1 MTRART
7 KRKQV
12 RTVARRNKKHEE
24 HENHERWLITYAD
37 LITLLLIFFVIM
49 YSMSKIDMAK
59 YTELSKS
66 LAFQFKKSD
75 TVIPRGTIGIADPG
89 QGLEGTQS
97 QKDPAR
103 DSPTAAESE
112 AEQQEKEKIKQEQIL
127 QRNQELKELL
137 TKTEKYIND
146 NKLQTKVSVKD
157 TARGISITLNDL
169 FLFDSGK
176 ADLKPESV
184 PILQKLS
191 SLFPTLDTP
200 ISIEGHTD
208 NQPLSTGSVYKD
220 NDGLSAARS
229 LSVKRVFA
237 KMPDLENML
246 IGTFYGD
253 SRPIAPNDTA
263 ANMQK
268 NRRVEII
275 VLRDIDANVNPVGA
289 AALAAIKP

>member
-1 MTRART
+1 M
-7 KRKQV
+7 
-12 RTVARRNKKHEE
+12 ARRNNKHEE

-75 TVIPRGTIGIADPG
+75 TIIPHGTKGIADPG
-89 QGLEGTQS
+89 DGTVGNEASQNPDKNDPVEQLKQQQQLDEQQK
-97 QKDPAR
+97 QKD
-103 DSPTAAESE
+103 
-112 AEQQEKEKIKQEQIL
+112 
-127 QRNQELKELL
+127 QELKDLMKKIEQ
-137 TKTEKYIND
+137 YIND
-146 NKLQTKVSVKD
+146 NKLQTQVSVKD
-157 TARGISITLNDL
+157 TARGIAITLNDL

-176 ADLKPESV
+176 ADLKPASI
-184 PILQKLS
+184 PILEKLS
-191 SLFPTLDTP
+191 TLFPTLKAP

-220 NDGLSAARS
+220 NDGLAAARS
-229 LSVKRVFA
+229 LSVKRIFA
-237 KMPDLENML
+237 KIPTLHDKL

-253 SRPIAPNDTA
+253 SKPIAPNDTP

-275 VLRDIDANVNPVGA
+275 VLRDPIVETIAVPAN
-289 AALAAIKP
+289 

>member
-1 MTRART
+1 
-7 KRKQV
+7 
-12 RTVARRNKKHEE
+12 VARRNKNHEE

-59 YTELSKS
+59 YTELSRS

-75 TVIPRGTIGIADPG
+75 TVIPNGTIGVADPG
-89 QGLEGTQS
+89 EGIEGNES
-97 QKDPAR
+97 QRDPENE
-103 DSPTAAESE
+103 SPTAALSE
-112 AEQQEKEKIKQEQIL
+112 EEQTAEQEEKEKIKQEQII

-146 NKLQTKVSVKD
+146 NKLETKVSVKD

-176 ADLKPESV
+176 ADLKPESI

-208 NQPLSTGSVYKD
+208 NQPLSSGSVYID
-220 NDGLSAARS
+220 NDGLSSARS

-237 KMPDLENML
+237 KMPGLEDML

-253 SRPIAPNDTA
+253 TRPIAPNDTA
-263 ANMQK
+263 ANRQK

-289 AALAAIKP
+289 AALAAVKP

>member
-1 MTRART
+1 
-7 KRKQV
+7 
-12 RTVARRNKKHEE
+12 
-24 HENHERWLITYAD
+24 
-37 LITLLLIFFVIM
+37 
-49 YSMSKIDMAK
+49 MSKIDVAK
-59 YTELSKS
+59 YTELSKALS
-66 LAFQFKKSD
+66 FQFKKSD
-75 TVIPRGTIGIADPG
+75 TVIPNGTVGIADPG
-89 QGLEGTQS
+89 KGIEGNQS
-97 QKDPAR
+97 QKVPTK
-103 DSPTAAESE
+103 DSPTAADSE
-112 AEQQEKEKIKQEQIL
+112 IQKLEKEKLKQEQIQ
-127 QRNQELKELL
+127 QREQVLKDLME
-137 TKTEKYIND
+137 KTEKYIND

-176 ADLKPESV
+176 ADLKSASI
-184 PILQKLS
+184 PILEKLS

-237 KMPDLENML
+237 KVPGLEDKL

-253 SRPIAPNDTA
+253 TKPIAPNDTT

-275 VLRDIDANVNPVGA
+275 VLRDIEAKLSSEA
-289 AALAAIKP
+289 EAALAALE

>member
-1 MTRART
+1 MAR
-7 KRKQV
+7 KS
-12 RTVARRNKKHEE
+12 KHEE

-49 YSMSKIDMAK
+49 YSMSKIDVAK
-59 YTELSKS
+59 YTELSKA
-66 LAFQFKKSD
+66 LTFQFKKSD
-75 TVIPRGTIGIADPG
+75 TVIPSGSVGIADPG
-89 QGLEGTQS
+89 KGIEGTQS
-97 QKDPAR
+97 QKDPTK
-103 DSPTAAESE
+103 DSPTAADSE
-112 AEQQEKEKIKQEQIL
+112 IQKEEKQKLKQEQIQ
-127 QRNQELKELL
+127 QREQVLKDLIE
-137 TKTEKYIND
+137 KIEKYIND

-176 ADLKPESV
+176 ADLKPASI
-184 PILQKLS
+184 PILEKLS

-208 NQPLSTGSVYKD
+208 NQPLSTGSVFKD

-237 KMPDLENML
+237 KMPGLEEKL

-253 SRPIAPNDTA
+253 SKPIAPNDTP

-275 VLRDIDANVNPVGA
+275 VLRDIEAKLSPEAEAAV
-289 AALAAIKP
+289 AALE

>member
-1 MTRART
+1 MAR
-7 KRKQV
+7 K
-12 RTVARRNKKHEE
+12 NKKHEE

-75 TVIPRGTIGIADPG
+75 TVIPNGTIGIADPG
-89 QGLEGTQS
+89 QGIEGTEV
-97 QKDPAR
+97 QKDPEK
-103 DSPTAAESE
+103 DSPTAADSKDV
-112 AEQQEKEKIKQEQIL
+112 QQEKERIKQEQIA
-127 QRNQELKELL
+127 QRNQELKDLL
-137 TKTEKYIND
+137 AKIEKYIHD
-146 NKLQTKVSVKD
+146 NTLETKVSVKD
-157 TARGISITLNDL
+157 TPRGISITLNDL

-184 PILQKLS
+184 PVLERLS
-191 SLFPTLDTP
+191 ALFPTLDTP

-208 NQPLSTGSVYKD
+208 SQPLSTGSVFKD

-229 LSVKRVFA
+229 LSVKRVLA
-237 KMPDLENML
+237 RVSGLEDKL

-253 SRPIAPNDTA
+253 SRPVAPNDTPE
-263 ANMQK
+263 NRQK

-275 VLRDIDANVNPVGA
+275 VLRDIEANLSPA
-289 AALAAIKP
+289 A

>member
-1 MTRART
+1 M
-7 KRKQV
+7 
-12 RTVARRNKKHEE
+12 ARRNKKHEE

-59 YTELSKS
+59 YTELSRS

-75 TVIPRGTIGIADPG
+75 TIMPQGTKGIADPG
-89 QGLEGTQS
+89 DGTVGNDVS
-97 QKDPAR
+97 QNPDKQDPA
-103 DSPTAAESE
+103 
-112 AEQQEKEKIKQEQIL
+112 EKIKQEQL
-127 QRNQELKELL
+127 DEQKKQQRDQELKDLMKKIEQ
-137 TKTEKYIND
+137 YIND
-146 NKLQTKVSVKD
+146 NKLKTQVSVKD
-157 TARGISITLNDL
+157 TARGIAITLNDL

-176 ADLKPESV
+176 ADLKPASI
-184 PILQKLS
+184 PILEKLS
-191 SLFPTLDTP
+191 TLFPTLKAP

-220 NDGLSAARS
+220 NDGLAAARS
-229 LSVKRVFA
+229 LSVKRVFD
-237 KMPDLENML
+237 KIPGLHGKL

-253 SRPIAPNDTA
+253 SKPIAPNDTP

-275 VLRDIDANVNPVGA
+275 VLRDPIVDTTQVPAS
-289 AALAAIKP
+289 